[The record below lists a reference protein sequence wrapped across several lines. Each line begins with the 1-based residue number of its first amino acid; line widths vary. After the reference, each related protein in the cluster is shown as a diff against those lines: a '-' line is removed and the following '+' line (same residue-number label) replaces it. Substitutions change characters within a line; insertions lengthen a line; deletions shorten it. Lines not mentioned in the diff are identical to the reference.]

1 MNPCQ
6 SGFFSESPFFLT
18 AGKSGAGFRR
28 VTDTF
33 RCSTPLAFPVRVA
46 HRPYQEEMIAGVRF
60 KKRSRPGEV

>member
-33 RCSTPLAFPVRVA
+33 RCSTPWLFLFA
-46 HRPYQEEMIAGVRF
+46 
-60 KKRSRPGEV
+60 SRTVHIRRK